1 MGSVYA
7 RIRLANELR
16 PDLAAVEVDALV
28 DSGAINL
35 CITEAVKDQLG
46 LKVRRR
52 RVAEMADGSA
62 VEVDVVAPVTV
73 TFENRET
80 VTTAFVLGNEVLLG
94 AIPMQDMDVLIDPRN
109 ERLILPPDRPNFA
122 FAKIKHHA

>member
-1 MGSVYA
+1 MGTVYA
-7 RIRLANELR
+7 RVRLANELR
-16 PDLAAVEVDALV
+16 PDLEAIEVDAVV

-35 CITEAVKDQLG
+35 CIPDSLRDQLG

-52 RVAEMADGSA
+52 RVAQMADGSTR
-62 VEVDVVAPVTV
+62 EVDVVAPISVE
-73 TFENRET
+73 FENRFT
-80 VTTAFVLGNEVLLG
+80 STTAMVLGDEVLLG

-122 FAKIKHHA
+122 LSKVK